1 MPHHSNHRVLHRN
14 VNATISVELAEIQTE
29 VDVVIGGRWT
39 RECRC
44 VRVVAVACV
53 SHHAMQ
59 LNDVTIGR

>member
-14 VNATISVELAEIQTE
+14 VNATISVVLAEKQAE

-44 VRVVAVACV
+44 VRVVGAACV
-53 SHHAMQ
+53 SFHAGQ